1 MKTYMYSLVLCGFL
15 GDERGEPSPGFC
27 WYKSSAKYSLELHIF
42 SVIQCSN
49 PSILFLF
56 QRGQTQS
63 PPPPK
68 PPSPSFELGLS
79 SFPPLPGA
87 AGNLKTEDLFENRLS
102 SVVIGTSK
110 ERVSIGCSFML
121 GKQRIAYLLFSDLYM
136 EKHVGLHCRKCS

>member
-1 MKTYMYSLVLCGFL
+1 MSV
-15 GDERGEPSPGFC
+15 
-27 WYKSSAKYSLELHIF
+27 F

-49 PSILFLF
+49 LNMLFLF

-110 ERVSIGCSFML
+110 ERVSSRSSFL
-121 GKQRIAYLLFSDLYM
+121 FGKQRIAYLLFSDLVAYA
-136 EKHVGLHCRKCS
+136 